1 MSDNFKD
8 SKKDSIKTGQNT
20 LIMLG
25 DLGNVSINKHHS
37 FLTKKIERLTSALYV
52 ITGFLPAAEPVRN
65 RLRECALDLI
75 KQASHPAGLTEG
87 GVETFRAGCSE
98 IGVLLQM
105 ARSANLISGM
115 NADLLAREYDSL
127 ASFVRDFSDSIREK
141 GDQEKIEN
149 HIGQDIEKP
158 DMSFMKIASTVT
170 TKKYANKSK
179 TDKKGKDS
187 RRKMILDLIDKKDK
201 ISINEAVSVIPGVS
215 EKTVQRE
222 LMSLV
227 QDGLVIKEGERRW
240 STYRKV
246 ALAA

>member
-1 MSDNFKD
+1 MSDNLKD
-8 SKKDSIKTGQNT
+8 SKKDSIKTAQNS
-20 LIMLG
+20 LISVG

-52 ITGFLPAAEPVRN
+52 ITGFLPATEPVRN

-75 KQASHPAGLTEG
+75 KQASHPSGLTEG
-87 GVETFRAGCSE
+87 GVEAFRAGCSE

-127 ASFVRDFSDSIREK
+127 AAFVRDFSDSIREK
-141 GDQEKIEN
+141 GGPEEMKG
-149 HIGQDIEKP
+149 HIGQISEEP
-158 DMSFMKIASTVT
+158 NMSFKSLSTQINNRKDT
-170 TKKYANKSK
+170 NKTKPN
-179 TDKKGKDS
+179 KKGKDS
-187 RRKMILDLIDKKDK
+187 RRKMILDLINKKDK

-222 LMSLV
+222 LMALV

-246 ALAA
+246 ALPV